1 MYNIFRKLP
10 FFNKKTKVQEEES
23 SEELSE
29 EPAECELVSLK
40 ISYNKDLDVDISCIW
55 DEDTDESCFML
66 ADLLYKL
73 DSGVALTYISNVLIR
88 HISQNPSDTMFV
100 TKAFS
105 MYETMKK
112 NGEGQQ
118 PLVRPSDVFREIQ
131 Q

>member
-10 FFNKKTKVQEEES
+10 FFNKKAEVQE
-23 SEELSE
+23 EELSE
-29 EPAECELVSLK
+29 ELPEEVVQCELVSLN
-40 ISYNKDLDVDISCIW
+40 ISYNKDLDVDISCVW

-73 DSGVALTYISNVLIR
+73 DSGVALTHISNVLIR
-88 HISQNPSDTMFV
+88 HISQTPSDAMFV

-118 PLVRPSDVFREIQ
+118 PLVRPSNVFREVE
-131 Q
+131 

>member
-10 FFNKKTKVQEEES
+10 FFNKKAKVQEEES
-23 SEELSE
+23 SEELPE
-29 EPAECELVSLK
+29 EAAERELISLK
-40 ISYNKDLDVDISCIW
+40 ISYSKDLDVDISCVW

-73 DSGVALTYISNVLIR
+73 DSGVALTYISNVLIK

-112 NGEGQQ
+112 NGEAQQ
-118 PLVRPSDVFREIQ
+118 PLVRPSNVFREIQ
-131 Q
+131 

>member
-10 FFNKKTKVQEEES
+10 FFNKKARAQEEES
-23 SEELSE
+23 SEELPKDTVE
-29 EPAECELVSLK
+29 DELVSLT
-40 ISYNKDLDVDISCIW
+40 ISYNNDLDIDISCIW

-118 PLVRPSDVFREIQ
+118 PLVRPSDVFRETEQ
-131 Q
+131 